1 MRSYIFSDMERWR
14 LRRWLESGEGD
25 AKTRKI
31 FVQVRRSLDGLTG
44 DVGLL
49 VEVCVRGGWRGAG
62 GGWGGRGRLPDG
74 FGRRSRSG
82 G

>member
-1 MRSYIFSDMERWR
+1 M
-14 LRRWLESGEGD
+14 ESGEG
-25 AKTRKI
+25 AAETRRV

-49 VEVCVRGGWRGAG
+49 VEVCVRLRGEG
-62 GGWGGRGRLPDG
+62 RMVGRGRLPEG

>member
-1 MRSYIFSDMERWR
+1 MRAYIFSDMERWR

-49 VEVCVRGGWRGAG
+49 VEVCVRLRGEG
-62 GGWGGRGRLPDG
+62 RMVGRGRLPEG